1 MRPDVFH
8 EAGKYTEKHR
18 KKRRWYRISASLAA
32 VVVFCTVYLLMMPA
46 VTLERQSDL
55 LEDTQREVCETAEE
69 IEVEEAANP
78 EEGETPNSEDAQ
90 EGEPSNPEANPEGE
104 TPNPEG
110 TPEEGEIP
118 SPEADPEKGDNPNL
132 EKDPEKGETPNL
144 EKDPEKGEPPNPE
157 ADPEKGETP
166 NPEETPEEETLPP
179 EQTENP
185 EQPENPELSEN
196 AELPA
201 SPEMLQEDT
210 AEGEEEEFE
219 LTACTESGIK
229 VVVTGMSS
237 ALPCPAEEITVTAEE
252 KDTETE
258 EDQLFPDPMEE
269 EQESELIGKYLL
281 DITLKHGEEEI
292 EPTGPVKVTFSGL
305 PVEGC
310 DPKIYHIDPEEQE
323 VTDMEVDTEENGDM
337 TITTDHFSLYQ
348 IELRAT
354 EAVAET
360 TPGTL
365 SGYIGN
371 DAFKDGGSF
380 ILTGDACTYE
390 SGNQANL
397 TITKDTTIDLNGH
410 TLTISQSNQQFQIE
424 SGATLTILDSAA
436 DAASA
441 DKIVATASDQLKL
454 YGNAAT
460 LKDEKLTYYIT
471 KSTPNAENAEKT
483 GTTET
488 LEKHELDL
496 TKTGIIE
503 NSADAGGDQIFLV
516 NGGNLNLN
524 GGVLRSNVDN
534 KRLVCVSNGA
544 FNMSGGYI
552 VGGTHHY
559 GGGGVYTK
567 GTMTMTGGVI
577 AANKSKLGGGI
588 CVEGGTLNLSGG
600 VIAAN
605 TSNLGGGIYAGGG
618 TLDLSGGVVT
628 GNQVVEEYGCGNGG
642 GIFVTNAIL
651 KLSGNAYVTNNI
663 LQKCTCVNDVNNKHG
678 GGGIAIGN
686 GSTMKMSGGYV
697 TGNDAWL
704 AGGGIYAGFWENGAG
719 FAMSGGTIASNHV
732 QEGEGGGL
740 RISGK
745 TNGVITAAPDNK
757 IYITNNK
764 TETED
769 DWGGGGIFIQQDG
782 KLNITNALITENSA
796 GGFGGGIAVC
806 PTGETLIVHSEG
818 GAVYG
823 NSADGKNMSDGGN
836 GKNADTNVALVSDV
850 FKENGYQD
858 FFCVRKQEDA
868 NSEVSLV
875 TGEMLG
881 DGAANWKGSCDEQPV
896 KISKSGYA
904 AAKYLFGLTS
914 DPDADA
920 IARAKGAATVIISGN
935 HSNIHGGGIMTNGGL
950 ILGNTEGPIVSA
962 TPSLNI
968 SGTKVLKRDE
978 VPQSSGRKFKFQ
990 LTDETGT
997 TNFGTATSDDST
1009 GKFTISPNVTY
1020 TQAGTYCYYLSEVN
1034 DGKPGVV
1041 YDPARYKIEI
1051 EITEHTTELLN
1062 VKFVSYKVN
1071 SAKVTKVEKGSP
1083 ETPVESPGS
1092 LNADGSYSLKI
1103 KDTAFT
1109 NTMTTPLELKIVK
1122 TDKDYP
1128 ATRLP
1133 GAKFTLKKA
1142 GQETEKVE
1150 TTDDSGVATF
1160 SGIEK
1165 NTTYYLYE
1173 TVAPDGYMTAGP
1185 WILEIQD
1192 NKGVFYPAKENEDGT
1207 LVKTSDA
1214 GTGTPFKVTT
1224 EDTIVLEM
1232 KISDQSW
1239 GYKLPDTG
1247 GLGTTGYRTG
1257 GLALVVSALAW
1268 KYILTKRRK
1277 EDEISS

>member
-55 LEDTQREVCETAEE
+55 LEETQREACQTAEE
-69 IEVEEAANP
+69 YEAEEAADPEVGENP
-78 EEGETPNSEDAQ
+78 APEDAQ
-90 EGEPSNPEANPEGE
+90 EGEAPTPEATPGGETPDPEGE
-104 TPNPEG
+104 TPNL
-110 TPEEGEIP
+110 
-118 SPEADPEKGDNPNL
+118 EA
-132 EKDPEKGETPNL
+132 DPEKGETPP
-144 EKDPEKGEPPNPE
+144 PEET
-157 ADPEKGETP
+157 PEKGETP
-166 NPEETPEEETLPP
+166 NPEEAPEGETPNPEKGQKKGEIPTPEETPEGEIPKPEGTQEEETLL
-179 EQTENP
+179 P

-201 SPEMLQEDT
+201 SPEMLQEAT
-210 AEGEEEEFE
+210 TETEEEEFV

-229 VVVTGMSS
+229 VTVTGMSS

-305 PVEGC
+305 QVEGC

-365 SGYIGN
+365 KGYIGN
-371 DAFKDGGSF
+371 NVFKDGGTF
-380 ILTGDACTYE
+380 VLEGDAFTAE
-390 SGNQANL
+390 GGSQANL
-397 TITKDTTIDLNGH
+397 TISQDTIIDLEGH
-410 TLTISQSNQQFQIE
+410 KLTISQPGQQFEIQQ
-424 SGATLTILDSAA
+424 GATLTILDSATK
-436 DAASA
+436 DSAAA
-441 DKIVATASDQLKL
+441 DKIVATESGSSKL

-460 LKDEKLTYYIT
+460 LEDNGTLTYYIT
-471 KSTPNAENAEKT
+471 RSAPKNDGT
-483 GTTET
+483 GTRET

-496 TKTGIIE
+496 TNTGIIE
-503 NSADAGGDQIFLV
+503 NSADAGGDQIFWV
-516 NGGNLNLN
+516 NGGTLNLES
-524 GGVLRSNVDN
+524 GVLRNKADN
-534 KRLVCVSNGA
+534 KRLVCVSGGA
-544 FNMSGGYI
+544 FQMSGGYI
-552 VGGTHHY
+552 VGGKRNE
-559 GGGGVYTK
+559 GGGVYISNN
-567 GTMTMTGGVI
+567 GTMKMKAGVI
-577 AANKSKLGGGI
+577 AANK
-588 CVEGGTLNLSGG
+588 
-600 VIAAN
+600 
-605 TSNLGGGIYAGGG
+605 SNLGGGIYAGGG

-628 GNQVVEEYGCGNGG
+628 GNQVVKSSSCGSGG
-642 GIFVTNAIL
+642 GIFVTNATL
-651 KLSGNAYVTNNI
+651 NLSDEAYVTNNI
-663 LQKCTCVNDVNNKHG
+663 LQQCNCPENDVNNTHG
-678 GGGIAIGN
+678 GGGITIGN
-686 GSTMKMSGGYV
+686 GSTMNMFGGYV

-704 AGGGIYAGFWENGAG
+704 AGGGIYAGFCDNPIT
-719 FAMSGGTIASNHV
+719 FAMSGGTIAGNHV
-732 QEGEGGGL
+732 EKGEGGGL
-740 RISGK
+740 RIAGR
-745 TNGVITAAPDNK
+745 TNGVIKADNK

-764 TETED
+764 TETPD
-769 DWGGGGIFIQQDG
+769 DWGGGGIFVQHKG
-782 KLNITNALITENSA
+782 TLNITNALITENSA

-818 GAVYG
+818 GAVYDNHAEG
-823 NSADGKNMSDGGN
+823 TNMSGGGHN
-836 GKNADTNVALVSDV
+836 KTYDTDLAKASKV
-850 FKENGYQD
+850 FRENGYQD
-858 FFCVRKQEDA
+858 FFCVRSKDDA
-868 NSEVSLV
+868 NNEVSLV

-881 DGAANWKGSCDEQPV
+881 DGAANWEGSCDEQPV

-914 DPDADA
+914 HPDADA
-920 IARAKGAATVIISGN
+920 IASAKKAANVIISGN

-950 ILGNTEGPIVSA
+950 ILGTIEENIVSE

-968 SGTKVLKRDE
+968 SGTKVLLKDGA
-978 VPQSSGRKFKFQ
+978 PQRSERNFDFQ
-990 LTDETGT
+990 LTDENG
-997 TNFGTATSDDST
+997 NVVGKATADPST
-1009 GKFTISPNVTY
+1009 GVFTISPDKTYMKEGKNV
-1020 TQAGTYCYYLSEVN
+1020 YYLSEVQDN
-1034 DGKPGVV
+1034 RAGVE
-1041 YDPARYKIEI
+1041 YDTAKYKIEVQ
-1051 EITEHTTELLN
+1051 ITKNTTTLLG
-1062 VKFVSYKVN
+1062 VDFVSYKV
-1071 SAKVTKVEKGSP
+1071 SPETVTVTKVEDPSSSVSFAG
-1083 ETPVESPGS
+1083 T
-1092 LNADGSYSLKI
+1092 LNADGSYLLQI
-1103 KDTAFT
+1103 KDPAFT
-1109 NTMTTPLELKIVK
+1109 NTMTTPLALKLVK
-1122 TDKDYP
+1122 TDKDNP
-1128 ATRLP
+1128 AKYLP
-1133 GAKFTLKKA
+1133 GATFKLQKADGTTLPDA
-1142 GQETEKVE
+1142 
-1150 TTDDSGVATF
+1150 TTNDDGEATF

-1165 NTTYYLYE
+1165 NTIYYLYE
-1173 TVAPDGYMTAGP
+1173 TVPPTGYMTAGP

-1192 NKGVFYPAKENEDGT
+1192 NTGTFYPAQVKADGT
-1207 LVKTSDA
+1207 LEKTADA
-1214 GTGTPFKVTT
+1214 GTGTPFNVMS

-1257 GLALVVSALAW
+1257 GLALVVCALAW

>member
-55 LEDTQREVCETAEE
+55 LEETQREACQTAEE
-69 IEVEEAANP
+69 YEAEEAADPEVGENP
-78 EEGETPNSEDAQ
+78 APEDAQ
-90 EGEPSNPEANPEGE
+90 EGEAPTPEATPGGE
-104 TPNPEG
+104 TSDPEG
-110 TPEEGEIP
+110 TPEKGEAPTPEADPGKGETPPPEGTPEKGEAPTPETDPEKGETPPPEGTPEKGETP
-118 SPEADPEKGDNPNL
+118 SPEADPE
-132 EKDPEKGETPNL
+132 GETL
-144 EKDPEKGEPPNPE
+144 
-157 ADPEKGETP
+157 T
-166 NPEETPEEETLPP
+166 
-179 EQTENP
+179 P

-201 SPEMLQEDT
+201 SPEMLQEDIT
-210 AEGEEEEFE
+210 EGEEEEFV

-229 VVVTGMSS
+229 VTVTGMSS

-305 PVEGC
+305 QVEGC

-348 IELRAT
+348 IELRAP

-365 SGYIGN
+365 KGYIGN
-371 DAFKDGGSF
+371 NVFKDGGTF
-380 ILTGDACTYE
+380 VLEGDAFTAE
-390 SGNQANL
+390 GGSQANL
-397 TITKDTTIDLNGH
+397 TISQDTIIDLEGH
-410 TLTISQSNQQFQIE
+410 KLTISQPGQQFEIQQ
-424 SGATLTILDSAA
+424 GATLTILDSATK
-436 DAASA
+436 DSAAA
-441 DKIVATASDQLKL
+441 DKIVATESGSSKL

-460 LKDEKLTYYIT
+460 LDDNNDNKLTYYIT
-471 KSTPNAENAEKT
+471 RSAPKKDGT

-496 TKTGIIE
+496 TNTGIIE

-516 NGGNLNLN
+516 KDGGTLNLE
-524 GGVLRSNVDN
+524 GGVLRNNASDRRV
-534 KRLVCVSNGA
+534 VCVSGGE
-544 FNMSGGYI
+544 FHMSGGYI
-552 VGGTHHY
+552 VGGNHHY
-559 GGGGVYTK
+559 GGGGVFTSA

-577 AANKSKLGGGI
+577 AANQ
-588 CVEGGTLNLSGG
+588 
-600 VIAAN
+600 
-605 TSNLGGGIYAGGG
+605 SNLGGGIYAGGG

-628 GNQVVEEYGCGNGG
+628 GNVVTGNQVDNHGNGG
-642 GIFVTNAIL
+642 GIFVTNATL
-651 KLSGNAYVTNNI
+651 NLSDEAYVTNNI
-663 LQKCTCVNDVNNKHG
+663 LQQCNCPENDVNNTHG
-678 GGGIAIGN
+678 GGGITIGN
-686 GSTMKMSGGYV
+686 GSTMNMFGGYV

-704 AGGGIYAGFWENGAG
+704 AGGGIYAGFCDNPIT
-719 FAMSGGTIASNHV
+719 FAMSGGTIAGNHV
-732 QEGEGGGL
+732 EKGEGGGL
-740 RISGK
+740 RIAGR
-745 TNGVITAAPDNK
+745 TNGVIKADNK

-764 TETED
+764 TETPD
-769 DWGGGGIFIQQDG
+769 DWGGGGIFVQHKG
-782 KLNITNALITENSA
+782 TLNITNALITENSA

-818 GAVYG
+818 GAVYDNHAEG
-823 NSADGKNMSDGGN
+823 TNMSGGGHN
-836 GKNADTNVALVSDV
+836 KTYDTDLAKASKV
-850 FKENGYQD
+850 FRENGYQD
-858 FFCVRKQEDA
+858 FFCVRSKDDA
-868 NSEVSLV
+868 NNEVSLV

-881 DGAANWKGSCDEQPV
+881 DGAANWEGSCDEQPV

-914 DPDADA
+914 HPDADA
-920 IARAKGAATVIISGN
+920 IASAKKAANVIISGN

-950 ILGNTEGPIVSA
+950 ILGTIEENIVSE

-968 SGTKVLKRDE
+968 SGTKVLLKDGA
-978 VPQSSGRKFKFQ
+978 PQRSERNFDFQ
-990 LTDETGT
+990 LTDENG
-997 TNFGTATSDDST
+997 NVVGKATADPST
-1009 GKFTISPNVTY
+1009 GVFTISPDKTYMKEGKNV
-1020 TQAGTYCYYLSEVN
+1020 YYLSEVQDN
-1034 DGKPGVV
+1034 RAGVE
-1041 YDPARYKIEI
+1041 YDTAKYKIEVQ
-1051 EITEHTTELLN
+1051 ITKNTTTLLG
-1062 VKFVSYKVN
+1062 VDFVSYKV
-1071 SAKVTKVEKGSP
+1071 SPETVTVTKVEDPSSSVSFAG
-1083 ETPVESPGS
+1083 T
-1092 LNADGSYSLKI
+1092 LNADGSYLLQI
-1103 KDTAFT
+1103 KDPAFT
-1109 NTMTTPLELKIVK
+1109 NTMTTPLALKLVK
-1122 TDKDYP
+1122 TDKDNP
-1128 ATRLP
+1128 AKYLP
-1133 GAKFTLKKA
+1133 GATFKLQKADGTTLPDA
-1142 GQETEKVE
+1142 
-1150 TTDDSGVATF
+1150 TTNDDGEATF

-1165 NTTYYLYE
+1165 NTIYYLYE
-1173 TVAPDGYMTAGP
+1173 TVPPTGYMTAGP

-1192 NKGVFYPAKENEDGT
+1192 NTGTFYPAQVKADGT
-1207 LVKTSDA
+1207 LEKTADA
-1214 GTGTPFKVTT
+1214 GTGTPFNVMS

-1257 GLALVVSALAW
+1257 GLALVVCALAW